1 MVHFQQNTLFW
12 VVMRLVSLPMIE
24 MHAITRGYTVTG
36 LLRGFSYPMWQKMPS
51 QRFRSQAYAPVGT
64 DQGFPQE
71 QVLRVERGGNDS
83 NMANLQDSKIL
94 KELWLLS
101 DFVKWDFCLNRLTL
115 RTCASDFVKDWTEDD
130 VKLPLY
136 IWGISCADK
145 KLLNDDDQPRTLQ
158 YLSQMSKHTW
168 STMSLVKCFEKF
180 LLFQHILGH
189 GWTSEVPTYN
199 ETENL
204 RPLCE
209 RLFAACKVFL
219 GKRLKDHEKSG
230 CAMGGHKWWCF

>member
-1 MVHFQQNTLFW
+1 
-12 VVMRLVSLPMIE
+12 
-24 MHAITRGYTVTG
+24 
-36 LLRGFSYPMWQKMPS
+36 MWQKMPL
-51 QRFRSQAYAPVGT
+51 QTFRSQALEPIK
-64 DQGFPQE
+64 GFPQE

-145 KLLNDDDQPRTLQ
+145 ELLNDDHQPRTLQ